1 VPDFAGTPVVS
12 HVPRERVAT
21 SGSLVVLTRD
31 AALTQTLKALGLEH
45 PLVAVEAESDLASEL
60 MSTQTSVI
68 IIDAGCASSPVERL
82 TERLK
87 SQFPD
92 LVLIVAGRRDD
103 QSALAAQVAS
113 GTVYRFLPKPVSPQR
128 VKLFVDAACRRHAE
142 APSGTDDSL
151 AATGVL
157 DEERPPPARNT
168 FWLGVAVLAVL
179 LIASVWFM
187 RVYG

>member
-1 VPDFAGTPVVS
+1 MPDFAGTPVVS
-12 HVPRERVAT
+12 HAPPERVAT

-68 IIDAGCASSPVERL
+68 IIDAGSASSPVERL

-142 APSGTDDSL
+142 ALSGTDDSL
-151 AATGVL
+151 AATDVL

-168 FWLGVAVLAVL
+168 FWLGVAVLAAL